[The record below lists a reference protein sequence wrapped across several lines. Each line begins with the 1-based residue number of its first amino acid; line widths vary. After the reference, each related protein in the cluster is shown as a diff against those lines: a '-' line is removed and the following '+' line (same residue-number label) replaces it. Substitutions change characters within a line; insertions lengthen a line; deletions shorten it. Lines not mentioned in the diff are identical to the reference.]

1 MFVTFYSSSR
11 CETKFGGKTNSEIAE
26 ENKSFKNL
34 SKEQKMGWS
43 SVKMKRTMTRDTGN
57 GIKKSRKEQK

>member
-1 MFVTFYSSSR
+1 M
-11 CETKFGGKTNSEIAE
+11 NSETAE

-34 SKEQKMGWS
+34 SKGQKMGCS

-57 GIKKSRKEQK
+57 GVKKSRKEQK